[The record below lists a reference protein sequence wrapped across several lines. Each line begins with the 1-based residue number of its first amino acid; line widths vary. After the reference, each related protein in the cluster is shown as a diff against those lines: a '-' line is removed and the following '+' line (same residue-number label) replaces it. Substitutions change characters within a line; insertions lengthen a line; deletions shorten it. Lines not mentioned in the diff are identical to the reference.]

1 MTLRSMTGFGRGS
14 AANKHAS
21 VEVEIRSVNGKGLS
35 LKMRLPNDR
44 MELEPKLDAIVRK
57 QIERGSVQSQVKI
70 RRLTHAAAALDHE
83 VLKRYLAEWR
93 ALEKEL
99 GLTERDPDLSQLL
112 ALPGAYETAQEKPA
126 ATRAVAAAT
135 TTAFEAAVSNLISAR
150 EKEGKRLAK
159 ELLRLTLRL
168 ERLRKSIEK
177 HLPKAGKA
185 AAARLEERVTVAL
198 NSAGKDRGD
207 LDLSR
212 ELVALAERADVQ
224 EEIARLEIHT
234 ERLRNTIQAG
244 GPCGREIEFM
254 IQECHREVT
263 TLCNKSAD
271 AKQTEFCGAMK
282 MIVQQLKEQAANVE

>member
-271 AKQTEFCGAMK
+271 AKLTEFGVAMK